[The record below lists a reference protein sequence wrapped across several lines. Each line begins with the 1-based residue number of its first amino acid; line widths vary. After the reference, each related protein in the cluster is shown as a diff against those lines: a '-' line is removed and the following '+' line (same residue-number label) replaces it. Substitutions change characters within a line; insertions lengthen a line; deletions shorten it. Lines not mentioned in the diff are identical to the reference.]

1 MPFTLM
7 YLYLKHILT
16 KISGYESKSHYI
28 AAYETSFAHA
38 GMKQWQWYIIHLV
51 RSTYKF

>member
-1 MPFTLM
+1 MWV
-7 YLYLKHILT
+7 ILDAIYFNVSIFKT
-16 KISGYESKSHYI
+16 HKLGFQDI